1 MVNTADKGLR
11 LVDISLVA
19 IYFREKSLVGPSQV
33 SRHAAVRTEPGMDRS
48 WAWYRLR
55 DRGFAQQTSPTPSG
69 APSEEDNLLR
79 ATKPKKVVCMC
90 LDRFCGI
97 CGGIPKTTKALTAE
111 PRYMT
116 FEAQTFLLNKDTWL
130 CTLTFGICG
139 DMAPKALVPRIA
151 DTKIV
156 LWGKNARIHGF
167 LVPINRSTYF
177 FNVVE
182 VSGCFWTVPGQSG
195 AELPIFICP

>member
-79 ATKPKKVVCMC
+79 ATKPKKVV
-90 LDRFCGI
+90 
-97 CGGIPKTTKALTAE
+97 
-111 PRYMT
+111 
-116 FEAQTFLLNKDTWL
+116 
-130 CTLTFGICG
+130 
-139 DMAPKALVPRIA
+139 
-151 DTKIV
+151 
-156 LWGKNARIHGF
+156 
-167 LVPINRSTYF
+167 
-177 FNVVE
+177 
-182 VSGCFWTVPGQSG
+182 
-195 AELPIFICP
+195 

>member
-1 MVNTADKGLR
+1 MINTADWR
-11 LVDISLVA
+11 PRQVDISLVA

-55 DRGFAQQTSPTPSG
+55 DRGFAQQTSPTSSG

-97 CGGIPKTTKALTAE
+97 CGGIPKTTKQSVDRRTS
-111 PRYMT
+111 
-116 FEAQTFLLNKDTWL
+116 
-130 CTLTFGICG
+130 
-139 DMAPKALVPRIA
+139 
-151 DTKIV
+151 
-156 LWGKNARIHGF
+156 IHD
-167 LVPINRSTYF
+167 LRSPNIPT
-177 FNVVE
+177 E
-182 VSGCFWTVPGQSG
+182 
-195 AELPIFICP
+195 